1 MPSLAVQVADQLVA
15 SLTAAT
21 GFVIPFT
28 AKRTWRPNED
38 LERIAGT
45 RISIIPT
52 NGRREPAS
60 RDSRHVTLSFT
71 VFLDRKLSAD
81 QATAATEADQISEL
95 ADQVATHLESPA
107 ASALAGTPDSI
118 ESITFDRTNDIVE
131 RSCFRQA
138 LRVIYPPID
147 SEGGA

>member
-21 GFVIPFT
+21 GWVTAFT
-28 AKRTWRPNED
+28 AKRTWRPNDD
-38 LERIAGT
+38 LESISGT

-52 NGRREPAS
+52 NSRREPAS

-71 VFLDRKLSAD
+71 LFLDRKLSAD
-81 QATAATEADQISEL
+81 ATTAATEADQLSEL
-95 ADQVATHLESPA
+95 ADQVAAHLESPS

-118 ESITFDRTNDIVE
+118 EAITFDRTNDIVE
-131 RSCFRQA
+131 RACFRQA

-147 SEGGA
+147 PEDGA

>member
-21 GFVIPFT
+21 GFVVAFT
-28 AKRTWRPNED
+28 AKRTWRPNDD
-38 LERIAGT
+38 LEKLSGT

-60 RDSRHVTLSFT
+60 RGSRHVTLSFT
-71 VFLDRKLSAD
+71 IFLDRKLSAD
-81 QATAATEADQISEL
+81 PATASTEADQLSEL
-95 ADQVATHLESPA
+95 ADQVAAHLESPA

-118 ESITFDRTNDIVE
+118 EAITFDRTNDIVE

-138 LRVIYPPID
+138 LRLIYPPLE